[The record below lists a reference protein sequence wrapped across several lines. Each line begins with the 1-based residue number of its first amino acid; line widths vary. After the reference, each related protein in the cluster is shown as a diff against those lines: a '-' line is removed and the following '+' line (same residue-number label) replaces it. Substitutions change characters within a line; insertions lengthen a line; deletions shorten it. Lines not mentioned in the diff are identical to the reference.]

1 LLFPLLYFFASA
13 RLCGSKKWFQMSNG
27 MNNEMSYATGY
38 ASGGAA
44 GGGSAVELVCRDLGG
59 KGKAPMLLL
68 HGMLG
73 SSRNWQT
80 MGADLAHAGAA
91 HVIALDLRNHGRSPH
106 TETMNYD
113 EMVADVIAWMDSHSL
128 MRVLLMG
135 HSMGG
140 KVAMAVACRHP
151 HRIGRLV
158 VVDTAPKEYQSMAH
172 RNEIAAM
179 NELDLRVIRRREEAE
194 LHFESRVSDP
204 SMRKFLVTNLDRD
217 HETGGLVWS
226 LNVPAITA
234 ALPALETNPLRR
246 GELFEGDTLFVTG
259 GKSNYVEED
268 DRTTIMRH
276 FPNARIETLV
286 DSGHNPHVEA
296 REEFVQ
302 VVTRFLKR

>member
-1 LLFPLLYFFASA
+1 MLVLHGLL
-13 RLCGSKKWFQMSNG
+13 
-27 MNNEMSYATGY
+27 
-38 ASGGAA
+38 
-44 GGGSAVELVCRDLGG
+44 GSA
-59 KGKAPMLLL
+59 
-68 HGMLG
+68 
-73 SSRNWQT
+73 RNWQIV
-80 MGADLAHAGAA
+80 GADFAHAGAA
-91 HVIALDLRNHGRSPH
+91 HLLALDMRNHGRSPH
-106 TETMNYD
+106 TDSMSYD
-113 EMVADVIAWMDSHSL
+113 EMVADVIAWMDARGL

-140 KVAMAVACRHP
+140 KVAMALACRYP

-158 VVDTAPKEYQSMAH
+158 VVDIAPKEYQSLAH
-172 RNEIAAM
+172 RNELAAM
-179 NELDLRVIRRREEAE
+179 HELDLRVIRRRDEAE
-194 LHFESRVSDP
+194 LHFESRVADP
-204 SMRKFLVTNLDRD
+204 VMRKFLVTNLERD
-217 HETGGLVWS
+217 HETGGLVWMP
-226 LNVPAITA
+226 NVQGITA

-302 VVTRFLKR
+302 VVTTFLKR

>member
-1 LLFPLLYFFASA
+1 
-13 RLCGSKKWFQMSNG
+13 MSNG